1 MSLNDTNTGMLVIV
15 KRHIKLFII
24 ITLVAAVSSIVFSS
38 SLFITPKYKS
48 KASLYPSNL
57 ITYSSESPTE
67 QLLQMLEGNDIRD
80 SVVVKF
86 NLANHYK
93 IDTLDDAYLYQL
105 NKEYNDN
112 ILIGKTNYES
122 VNIEV
127 LDTEPVMAKKIVEE
141 IINQLNLKIRYLH
154 RIKTKEVYKIRKD
167 ELEVKQALIDSLEV
181 EIKNVSEQYDL
192 LDYNQ
197 QSREVT
203 AGYVEMLLRGKKNEK
218 LQKLFDNLTHKG
230 SYFNDLLNRLNLAR
244 NDHNTTLILFNQA
257 AEDLKKELTYTNT
270 IVFPEVADKKSY
282 PIRWLIVVLSVLGS
296 FLFTLIILLIN
307 TRIKQF

>member
-1 MSLNDTNTGMLVIV
+1 MSLNDNNSSLLITI
-15 KRHIKLFII
+15 KSHIKLFVI
-24 ITLVAAVSSIVFSS
+24 ITLVATASSIIFSS

-67 QLLQMLEGNDIRD
+67 QLLQMLEGNDVRD
-80 SVVVKF
+80 SVVAKF
-86 NLANHYK
+86 NLVNHYK
-93 IDTLDDAYLYQL
+93 IDTLGDAYLYQL

-127 LDTEPVMAKKIVEE
+127 LDADPIIAKKIVEE
-141 IINQLNLKIRYLH
+141 IINQLNLKVRYLH
-154 RIKTKEVYKIRKD
+154 RLKTKEVYKIRKD
-167 ELEVKQALIDSLEV
+167 ELEVKQSLIDSLEV
-181 EIKNVSEQYDL
+181 EIKNVSTKYGL

-218 LQKLFDNLTHKG
+218 LQKLFDNLTQKG
-230 SYFNDLLNRLNLAR
+230 SYFNDLLHQLNLAR
-244 NDHNTTLILFNQA
+244 NDYNKTLILYDQA
-257 AEDLKKELTYTNT
+257 AADLKKKLTYTNT

-307 TRIKQF
+307 SRIKQL

>member
-1 MSLNDTNTGMLVIV
+1 MSLNDKNSSLLITI
-15 KRHIKLFII
+15 KSHIKLFVI
-24 ITLVAAVSSIVFSS
+24 ITLVAIVSSVIFSS

-67 QLLQMLEGNDIRD
+67 QLLQMLEGNDVRD
-80 SVVVKF
+80 SVVAKF
-86 NLANHYK
+86 NLVNHYK
-93 IDTLDDAYLYQL
+93 IDTLGDAYLYQL

-127 LDTEPVMAKKIVEE
+127 LDADPIIAKKIVEE
-141 IINQLNLKIRYLH
+141 IINQLNLKVRYLH
-154 RIKTKEVYKIRKD
+154 RLKTKEVYKIRKD
-167 ELEVKQALIDSLEV
+167 ELEVKQSLIDSLEV
-181 EIKNVSEQYDL
+181 EIKNVSTKYGL

-218 LQKLFDNLTHKG
+218 LQKLFDNLTQKG
-230 SYFNDLLNRLNLAR
+230 SYFNDLLHQLNLAR
-244 NDHNTTLILFNQA
+244 NDYNKTLILYDQA
-257 AEDLKKELTYTNT
+257 AADLKKKLTYTNT

-307 TRIKQF
+307 SRIKQL